1 MKEGLRSEIGGE
13 EGVLSV
19 NLAGVVSLP
28 FVVVSIAAG
37 VLGRLYFGLDN
48 ADRAG
53 ESLLCEVTSRR
64 SSLESGSF

>member
-1 MKEGLRSEIGGE
+1 MKEGLRSEVGG

-19 NLAGVVSLP
+19 NLAGVVASP

-48 ADRAG
+48 ADRAE
-53 ESLLCEVTSRR
+53 ESPLCEEASRR
-64 SSLESGSF
+64 SSLEADSF